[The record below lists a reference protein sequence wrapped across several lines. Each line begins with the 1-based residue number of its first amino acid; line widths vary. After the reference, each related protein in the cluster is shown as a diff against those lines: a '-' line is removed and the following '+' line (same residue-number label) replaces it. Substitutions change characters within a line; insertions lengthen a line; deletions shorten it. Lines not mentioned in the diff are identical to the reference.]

1 MSTPLSLTQLRAFA
15 AVAKYNSFTR
25 AAEELRVSQPYVS
38 GQISALETSLGLLLF
53 NRVGRKV
60 YLNEAGKIYFPYVTG
75 ALENLKNAERSL
87 EELRGLV
94 IGHVTIAASST
105 PGAYILPG
113 LLRQFVK
120 DYPGVE
126 LTIQIKDKL
135 HVEQLLLKQ
144 QAELGVIAS
153 APVSQKLTGEVFAVD
168 KLLLVV
174 SHNHRWARSSSIS
187 IRDIE
192 QEHLIVRERSS
203 GTRILIEE
211 ELKTANAHPSA
222 RIEFSGNDAIKEAVA
237 EGLGVAFLSERTV
250 RTDIILGRIV
260 SVPLATP
267 CITRTISLC
276 TLQGQRLSPAATVLR
291 KFILADLNSHDPG
304 EMREEQSMAT

>member
-1 MSTPLSLTQLRAFA
+1 MSAPLSLTQVRVFV
-15 AVAKYNSFTR
+15 AVARYNSFTH

-38 GQISALETSLGLLLF
+38 GQISALEASLGLQLF
-53 NRVGRKV
+53 NRIGRKA
-60 YLNEAGKIYFPYVTG
+60 YLSEAGKIYFPYAKGV
-75 ALENLKNAERSL
+75 LDNLKNAERSL
-87 EELRGLV
+87 EEFRGLV

-144 QAELGVIAS
+144 QAELGVVAS
-153 APVSQKLTGEVFAVD
+153 ARVSQKLVDEVLAVD

-174 SHNHRWARSSSIS
+174 SNSHRWASACSVSIHE
-187 IRDIE
+187 IE
-192 QEHLIVRERSS
+192 QERLIVRERSS

-211 ELKTANAHPSA
+211 ELKNVSAHPFA
-222 RIEFSGNDAIKEAVA
+222 RLEFSSNDAIKEAVA

-250 RTDIILGRIV
+250 RTDIALGRIV
-260 SVPLATP
+260 SVPLGTP

-276 TLQGQRLSPAATVLR
+276 TLQGQKLSPAAAVLR
-291 KFILADLNSHDPG
+291 NVIVADFISHERD
-304 EMREEQSMAT
+304 RAV

>member
-1 MSTPLSLTQLRAFA
+1 MSATLSLTQVRVFV
-15 AVAKYNSFTR
+15 AVARYNSFTH

-38 GQISALETSLGLLLF
+38 GQISALEASLGLQLF
-53 NRVGRKV
+53 NRIGRKA
-60 YLNEAGKIYFPYVTG
+60 YLSEAGKIYFPYAKGV
-75 ALENLKNAERSL
+75 LDNLKNAERSL
-87 EELRGLV
+87 EEFRGLV

-144 QAELGVIAS
+144 QAELGVVAS
-153 APVSQKLTGEVFAVD
+153 ARVSQKLVDEVLAVD

-174 SHNHRWARSSSIS
+174 SNSHRWATACSVSIHE
-187 IRDIE
+187 IE
-192 QEHLIVRERSS
+192 QERLIVRERSS

-211 ELKTANAHPSA
+211 ELKKVNAHPLA
-222 RIEFSGNDAIKEAVA
+222 RLEFSSNDAIKEAVA
-237 EGLGVAFLSERTV
+237 EGLGVAFLSERAV
-250 RTDIILGRIV
+250 RTDIALGRVV

-276 TLQGQRLSPAATVLR
+276 TLQGQKLSPAAAVLR
-291 KFILADLNSHDPG
+291 NVIVADFISHERGRVSSPG
-304 EMREEQSMAT
+304 I

>member
-1 MSTPLSLTQLRAFA
+1 MSAPLSLTQVRVFV
-15 AVAKYNSFTR
+15 AVARYNSFTH

-38 GQISALETSLGLLLF
+38 GQISALEASLGLQLF
-53 NRVGRKV
+53 NRIGRKA
-60 YLNEAGKIYFPYVTG
+60 YLSEAGKIYFPYARGV
-75 ALENLKNAERSL
+75 LDNLKNAERSL
-87 EELRGLV
+87 EEFRGLV

-144 QAELGVIAS
+144 QAELGVVAS
-153 APVSQKLTGEVFAVD
+153 ARVSQKLVDEVLAVD

-174 SHNHRWARSSSIS
+174 SNNHRWATACSVSVHE
-187 IRDIE
+187 IE
-192 QEHLIVRERSS
+192 QERLIVRERSS

-211 ELKTANAHPSA
+211 ELKNVKAHPLT
-222 RIEFSGNDAIKEAVA
+222 RLEFSSNDAIKEAVA

-250 RTDIILGRIV
+250 RTDIALGRIV

-276 TLQGQRLSPAATVLR
+276 TLQGQRLSPAAAVLR
-291 KFILADLNSHDPG
+291 NAIVADFSHDRGRVSSPG
-304 EMREEQSMAT
+304 I

>member
-1 MSTPLSLTQLRAFA
+1 MSAPLSLTQVRVFV
-15 AVAKYNSFTR
+15 AVARYNSFTH

-38 GQISALETSLGLLLF
+38 GQISALEASLGLQLF
-53 NRVGRKV
+53 NRIGRKA
-60 YLNEAGKIYFPYVTG
+60 YLSEAGKIYFPYAKGV
-75 ALENLKNAERSL
+75 LDNLKNAERSL
-87 EELRGLV
+87 EEFRGLV

-144 QAELGVIAS
+144 QAELGVVAS
-153 APVSQKLTGEVFAVD
+153 ARVSQKLVDEVLAVD

-174 SHNHRWARSSSIS
+174 SNSHRWATACSVSIHE
-187 IRDIE
+187 IE
-192 QEHLIVRERSS
+192 QECLIVRERSS

-211 ELKTANAHPSA
+211 ELKNVNAHPFA
-222 RIEFSGNDAIKEAVA
+222 RLEFSSNDAIKEAVA
-237 EGLGVAFLSERTV
+237 EGLGIAFLSERTV
-250 RTDIILGRIV
+250 RTDIALGRIV

-276 TLQGQRLSPAATVLR
+276 TLQGQKLSPAAAVLR
-291 KFILADLNSHDPG
+291 NVIVAHFSHERDGVSSPG
-304 EMREEQSMAT
+304 I